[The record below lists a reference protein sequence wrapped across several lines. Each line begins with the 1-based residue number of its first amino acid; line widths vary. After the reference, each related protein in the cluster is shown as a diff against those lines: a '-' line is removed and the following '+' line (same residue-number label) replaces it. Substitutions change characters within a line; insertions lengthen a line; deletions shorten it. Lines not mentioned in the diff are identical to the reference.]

1 MSTHTP
7 SAALLRLGWVAAII
21 YLGFGLVFGF
31 LPSHWDEAS
40 LTDQVLYIVF
50 LVGGGLLLIAGLR
63 LFSGSPVV
71 GAVLVSIGGLAG
83 AAPLFWTLLLPLVAI
98 ALIVLSV
105 LDVRRAR
112 ATAAA

>member
-1 MSTHTP
+1 M
-7 SAALLRLGWVAAII
+7 AAII
-21 YLGFGLVFGF
+21 YLGFGLVLGF
-31 LPSHWDEAS
+31 LPSHWDEAP
-40 LTDQVLYIVF
+40 LTDQVLHIVS
-50 LVGGGLLLIAGLR
+50 LVGGGLLLIVGLR
-63 LFSGSPVV
+63 LFSHNPVV

-83 AAPLFWTLLLPLVAI
+83 AAPLFWTLLLPLAAI

>member
-1 MSTHTP
+1 MSTQTP

-31 LPSHWDEAS
+31 LPSHWEEAS
-40 LTDQVLYIVF
+40 MTEQVLYIVF

-63 LFSGSPVV
+63 LFSRSPMV
-71 GAVLVSIGGLAG
+71 GAVLVAIGGLAG
-83 AAPLFWTLLLPLVAI
+83 AAPLFWTLLLPVVAI

-105 LDVRRAR
+105 RDVRRAR